1 MHGKIPL
8 WWPEMSKCGSMNL
21 GGNFTE
27 SSGGCWRYVL
37 ASPIPGKLEQG
48 SLAQVR
54 RQVHK
59 SL

>member
-8 WWPEMSKCGSMNL
+8 WWPELSKCESMNL

-27 SSGGCWRYVL
+27 GGGGCWHVYPQ
-37 ASPIPGKLEQG
+37 APFLEVG
-48 SLAQVR
+48 ARPLAQER
-54 RQVHK
+54 RQVCK